1 MISYLSGKIILKK
14 EGFVILEVNGI
25 GYEVLL
31 AQKIFEGLPQAGGA
45 LSLFCQMEA
54 NERGVK
60 LYGFLNFEQLELFK
74 IIRGIQG
81 VGPRA
86 ALEISSFGSLESLKN
101 NIEKGETK
109 IFEDLPNIGKKKAQK
124 IVLELSGKIKT
135 LDSQTK
141 QAKPKAQFENDETF
155 LALLNLGFSKEQA
168 KKALSDLP
176 QEIKNPQERVR
187 QALQILGK

>member
-14 EGFVILEVNGI
+14 EGLVILEVSGV

-31 AQKIFEGLPQAGGA
+31 AQKVFDSLPKEGGG
-45 LSLFCQMEA
+45 LTLFCQMEA

-86 ALEISSFGSLESLKN
+86 ALEISSFGSLEQLKD
-101 NIEKGETK
+101 NIEKGDVK

-124 IVLELSGKIKT
+124 IILELSGQIRKM
-135 LDSQTK
+135 
-141 QAKPKAQFENDETF
+141 APGEKPKGQFENDETF
-155 LALLNLGFSKEQA
+155 LALQKLGFSKERI
-168 KKALSDLP
+168 KDALSQLP
-176 QEIKNPQERVR
+176 AEIQNTQDKIK